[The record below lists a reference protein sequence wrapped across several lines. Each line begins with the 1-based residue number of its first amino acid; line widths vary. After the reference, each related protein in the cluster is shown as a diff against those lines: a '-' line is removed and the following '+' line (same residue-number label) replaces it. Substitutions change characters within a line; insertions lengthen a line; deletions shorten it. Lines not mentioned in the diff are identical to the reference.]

1 MRIHPFPT
9 HMKSPVLSLLLI
21 LCLSFLS
28 LPALA
33 QDETQVQLISCA
45 KGETVQIAGDLSA
58 GQQIPIDWAA
68 SSQVACFPATRFVE
82 FQGNHVFYRVEL
94 PRYSKIIITV
104 QPEGRKRIN
113 LYGMSQGA
121 DPSRHAV
128 PPQITTAASCE
139 AAYPKYVGTPN
150 LSQGGASQSIELNAI
165 NNPYS
170 ILIGVAGARD
180 VLEGGFTLQVQIA
193 DR

>member
-1 MRIHPFPT
+1 
-9 HMKSPVLSLLLI
+9 MKSSLFSLLLL

-33 QDETQVQLISCA
+33 QDETQVQIISCA

-113 LYGMSQGA
+113 LYGIRQGVNA
-121 DPSRHAV
+121 SMQAV
-128 PPQITTAASCE
+128 PPHVSVAGSCE
-139 AAYPKYVGTPN
+139 AGYPIYAGNPN
-150 LSQGGASQSIELNAI
+150 LSKGGDSQSIEFMAI

-170 ILIGVAGARD
+170 ILIGVAGARE
-180 VLEGGFTLQVQIA
+180 VLDGGFTLQVQIA